1 MKRENH
7 SSSSSSSVPVAAKR
21 AKVRS
26 GSGKSGSISRAVTE
40 ADERVE
46 LSLLPKAKMYEKSF
60 MHRDTV
66 THICVVPSDPPYVVT
81 ASRDG
86 HVKFWRKQPV
96 GVEFVK
102 HIRAHMGPVAG
113 LAASP
118 DGLTLVSIGVDKGLK
133 IYDVLSWD
141 MINMYTLDFVPS
153 ALSWISH
160 TGRILAVADS
170 ASPAIHI
177 FDIGKGIQLDEK
189 TKTAVPTCSVTNV
202 HRSPVTH
209 IEVKTITKSTLKHSP
224 LFCSITMHVRLLC
237 PQTRVG

>member
-1 MKRENH
+1 MKRQGVAIGEGAH
-7 SSSSSSSVPVAAKR
+7 SGIDGVAVKR
-21 AKVRS
+21 IRTKRE
-26 GSGKSGSISRAVTE
+26 GKSGSGNEAEV
-40 ADERVE
+40 ADEKVE
-46 LSLLPKAKMYEKSF
+46 LSLLPKAKMYERSF

-160 TGRILAVADS
+160 TGRVLAVADS

-177 FDIGKGIQLDEK
+177 FDIGLGVKIDEK
-189 TKTAVPTCSVTNV
+189 TKAAVPTHSVTSI

-209 IEVKTITKSTLKHSP
+209 IEVKIIYIIP
-224 LFCSITMHVRLLC
+224 IPIHVSFFIHFIIIIFILIV
-237 PQTRVG
+237 Q

>member
-1 MKRENH
+1 MKRIGSEVEDSNSSNSNNH
-7 SSSSSSSVPVAAKR
+7 SSVAAKR
-21 AKVRS
+21 ARVKRRKR
-26 GSGKSGSISRAVTE
+26 GEGKDSRAITE

-118 DGLTLVSIGVDKGLK
+118 DGLTLVSIGADKGLK

-160 TGRILAVADS
+160 AGRILAVADS

-177 FDIGKGIQLDEK
+177 FDIGLGIQLDEK
-189 TKTAVPTCSVTNV
+189 TKTAIPTHSVTNV

-209 IEVKTITKSTLKHSP
+209 IEVKNKSI
-224 LFCSITMHVRLLC
+224 LF
-237 PQTRVG
+237 